1 MRVSSKSLHMLIQS
15 LMPGHSFVNYLF
27 ACCPACL
34 TTFCLHPKP
43 DQVEG
48 DLLLGDMGQG
58 LPLRTGCFDGAISI
72 SALQWLCNADR
83 AGHEPRARLRAFFTS
98 LYRALTRG
106 SRAVLQV
113 GRMVLLRMGF
123 LLCARLVRCF
133 ISLEAPPSPC
143 LVALLGGFAGGDAA
157 LNLPSNGRCQLLLD
171 VHHVHWCHIN
181 VLRPAVPC
189 WCCADIPRKC
199 SAGRDDGLS
208 CNEGEEKF
216 LCCCCKLCPSLCQL
230 GSEEAIPQL
239 SIRSMKLAT
248 WVSMRLE
255 QEVTVLSRQRK
266 LS

>member
-1 MRVSSKSLHMLIQS
+1 MRVSSKSLHMLIES
-15 LMPGHSFVNYLF
+15 LMPGQLLVNYLF

-34 TTFCLHPKP
+34 TLFCLHPKP

-123 LLCARLVRCF
+123 LLCARLVRWF
-133 ISLEAPPSPC
+133 ICLEPPPHVWLHCWAGLLAVMLHSTCPQMVAASFSLMFITYIGATSMC
-143 LVALLGGFAGGDAA
+143 YALLCRAGVVQIYPENAVQAEMMVSAA
-157 LNLPSNGRCQLLLD
+157 MKVRKSSYAVAASFVRRCAS
-171 VHHVHWCHIN
+171 W
-181 VLRPAVPC
+181 AV
-189 WCCADIPRKC
+189 RRHFH
-199 SAGRDDGLS
+199 S
-208 CNEGEEKF
+208 
-216 LCCCCKLCPSLCQL
+216 
-230 GSEEAIPQL
+230 
-239 SIRSMKLAT
+239 
-248 WVSMRLE
+248 
-255 QEVTVLSRQRK
+255 
-266 LS
+266 